1 MDSSLGHP
9 WPVPCFIQKDVW
21 LQARTKSLAF
31 RTEVPMVLQKE
42 IPFLMVLLSTAG
54 PLGAV
59 DFIRGDTN
67 GDGVVSISDSSHL
80 LANLFFGIELQC
92 EATGDFDNDDRLNLT
107 DAFKILRFVAGTEEP
122 PAPPFPNSGPD
133 TTTDPSGYLTPCKS
147 YGGRSPLE
155 DPAAKLEILDA
166 VAAGGEDVHARIV
179 LSMSSSKPIGAYS
192 GTGNICGDLVENALY
207 ANWDD
212 ETFGAQ

>member
-107 DAFKILRFVAGTEEP
+107 DAFKILDRKSTRLNSSHGYISYAVFCLKKKNKSGTESALSKHHLFARE
-122 PAPPFPNSGPD
+122 
-133 TTTDPSGYLTPCKS
+133 T
-147 YGGRSPLE
+147 
-155 DPAAKLEILDA
+155 AAA
-166 VAAGGEDVHARIV
+166 VGEA
-179 LSMSSSKPIGAYS
+179 
-192 GTGNICGDLVENALY
+192 
-207 ANWDD
+207 
-212 ETFGAQ
+212 